1 MKNLWGIAFGVV
13 CGFLGVGLLLL
24 ATGKPR
30 GESIQLSPPPT
41 PAPMIVHV
49 TGAVN
54 QPGVYSLPAG
64 SRVGEAIETA
74 GGLARDADPSI
85 INLAMLLEDGMQIWI
100 PYQLIESVDLETPV
114 MEISLPTQSQLAGKI
129 NINTATQIELESLS
143 GIGPVIAKAIIQYR
157 LDNGPFTEIEEIQEV
172 SGIGPATFEKIKP
185 YITVKGPTGS

>member
-24 ATGKPR
+24 ATGEPR
-30 GESIQLSPPPT
+30 GEPIQLSPPPT
-41 PAPMIVHV
+41 PAPIIVHV

-54 QPGVYSLPAG
+54 KPGVYSLPAG
-64 SRVGEAIETA
+64 SRVDEAIEKA
-74 GGLARDADPSI
+74 GGLASDADTSI
-85 INLAMLLEDGMQIWI
+85 VNLAMLLEDGIQIWI
-100 PYQLIESVDLETPV
+100 PYKLNEGVNLDAPVVEVSVPTP
-114 MEISLPTQSQLAGKI
+114 SQLAGKI

-172 SGIGPATFEKIKP
+172 SGIGPATFEKIKL
-185 YITVKGPTGS
+185 YITVKGPTGK

>member
-24 ATGKPR
+24 TTGEPR
-30 GESIQLSPPPT
+30 GEPIQLSPPPT
-41 PAPMIVHV
+41 PAPIIVHV

-64 SRVGEAIETA
+64 SRVDEAIETA
-74 GGLARDADPSI
+74 GGLASDADTSI
-85 INLAMLLEDGMQIWI
+85 INLAMLLEDGMQIWV
-100 PYQLIESVDLETPV
+100 PYQLPEVVDLEKPV
-114 MEISLPTQSQLAGKI
+114 MEISVPTPSQLAGKI

-172 SGIGPATFEKIKP
+172 SGIGPVTFEKIKL
-185 YITVKGPTGS
+185 YITVKGPTGR